1 VPEKAPW
8 PDSTPEEDA
17 AYALQAQL
25 WDMEFEGEV
34 VSQGGPQLQGVV
46 EAERARLL
54 PVGNYNLQGMYRGP
68 DSESIMEIGRYGPI
82 ADKLREKGIEAPGPD
97 TVAAVGASNANPQI
111 WAHEFGHRLD
121 QQQGGGGRERRRLI
135 HDAFRSDTP
144 FEWAAA
150 VNRWY
155 ALNKRR
161 WKNDDSINTYAD
173 VERHLKETIASN
185 RNSLLQ
191 TEVDAREAEGDVP
204 IKREGF
210 FTTESLHKDQEEQM
224 ERRSKSWSIEKY
236 NEIVKGWE

>member
-1 VPEKAPW
+1 MPEKAPW

-46 EAERARLL
+46 EAERAKLL

-68 DSESIMEIGRYGPI
+68 EAESIMEINRYGPI
-82 ADKLREKGIEAPGPD
+82 ADALKEKGLEAPGPD
-97 TVAAVGASNANPQI
+97 TVAAVGASNANTQI
-111 WAHEFGHRLD
+111 WAHEFGHRRD
-121 QQQGGGGRERRRLI
+121 TQRGGGSERYRLI

-161 WKNDDSINTYAD
+161 WRKNDSINTYAD
-173 VERHLKETIASN
+173 VERDLKENIARS

-191 TEVDAREAEGDVP
+191 TEVDARESEGDVP
-204 IKREGF
+204 IKRDGW
-210 FTTESLHKDQEEQM
+210 FTSESLRKDQEEQM